1 MGPGRT
7 SQAWYFH
14 TLAYAMAV
22 CRSSTYS
29 VTFHNLYFQWYTW
42 AEILGV
48 SSGGGAYVVK
58 YLLYLICGCFF
69 ALLAAMFVRVFAPY
83 ACGSGIPEVSICT
96 SVII

>member
-1 MGPGRT
+1 MKWDQVGQVGIVFPLPWLMR
-7 SQAWYFH
+7 FIH
-14 TLAYAMAV
+14 ICL
-22 CRSSTYS
+22 
-29 VTFHNLYFQWYTW
+29 TFHILYFQWYTW

-83 ACGSGIPEVSICT
+83 ACGSGIPEVSSCI